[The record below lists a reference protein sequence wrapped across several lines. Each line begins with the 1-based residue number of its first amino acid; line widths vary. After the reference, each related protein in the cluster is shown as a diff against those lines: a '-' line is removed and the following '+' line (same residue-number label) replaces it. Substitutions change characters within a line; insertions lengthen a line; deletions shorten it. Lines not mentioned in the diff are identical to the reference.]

1 MGEVDVFDWLWRRQ
15 CKQACNPPLI
25 SRPILMV
32 VRKTH
37 CTNMN
42 MITLSMRMCA
52 SLRWLIRFVVNVF
65 YFRWSNNGFSGTF
78 SPLLHVARFVL
89 CWPILFSHTHT
100 HTHTNT
106 LTSYSLK
113 WNMSVCPSAHPSL
126 RLSSF
131 QRRRRDR
138 RSLISSGNF
147 NFTAFSV
154 SLALIR
160 KSSFGEWKVAEWKS
174 RW

>member
-1 MGEVDVFDWLWRRQ
+1 MCGRGGCVRLIVAPPMQASMQSSADFPPHSYGCAKNALHKHEHDHAEHGNVCKFEVINSIRGECVLLSVVQQRFLRHIFSFV
-15 CKQACNPPLI
+15 AC
-25 SRPILMV
+25 
-32 VRKTH
+32 
-37 CTNMN
+37 CTF
-42 MITLSMRMCA
+42 C
-52 SLRWLIRFVVNVF
+52 SLLAHFIF
-65 YFRWSNNGFSGTF
+65 
-78 SPLLHVARFVL
+78 
-89 CWPILFSHTHT
+89 THT
-100 HTHTNT
+100 HSHTNT

-113 WNMSVCPSAHPSL
+113 WNMFVCPSAHPSL

>member
-1 MGEVDVFDWLWRRQ
+1 MDVFDWLWRRQ

-37 CTNMN
+37 WTNMN

-65 YFRWSNNGFSGTF
+65 YFRWSNNGFSGIF

-100 HTHTNT
+100 PTNT